1 MDLMTPRN
9 VAIRYF
15 AILRERRS
23 TDRETVSTEAE
34 TLQELYEELSE
45 RHGLGLP
52 HTLVKFA
59 VSGEFVPPAT
69 PVREGMEV
77 ALIPPVA
84 GG

>member
-1 MDLMTPRN
+1 MVLMTSRT

-23 TDRETVSTEAE
+23 VDREEVVSTAE
-34 TLQELYEELSE
+34 TLQELYEELAARYE
-45 RHGLGLP
+45 LGLP
-52 HTLVKFA
+52 AALVKFA
-59 VSGEFVPPAT
+59 VDGEFVPGAT
-69 PVREGMEV
+69 PLRDGLEV